1 MKKSKTRLF
10 IEKKISQNLLIYIK
24 EKQHHFL
31 KNVLRVKL
39 NDAINVFD
47 GVTGEWRSQVI
58 SISKD
63 KTALKVEKKIREF
76 ETQPDIWLIFA
87 PIKLFRLNIIIQKAV
102 ELGVSKFIPCKTEFS
117 NFDKLNYN
125 NLKLNAIEAAQQCE
139 RLDVPKIEKIINL
152 DIIIKELPDDRA
164 IVFCDES
171 DINLPSIYDEL
182 RSNLN
187 NYSKWSV
194 IIGPEGGFSKEEKEM
209 LIKQKNVLRVSLG
222 RRILRSD
229 TAAISSLFCI
239 QSMVDKRQ
247 PVLK

>member
-10 IEKKISQNLLIYIK
+10 IEKQISQNLMIYVK

-39 NDAINVFD
+39 NDVINVFD
-47 GVTGEWRSQVI
+47 GISGEWRSQVI
-58 SISKD
+58 SIAKD
-63 KTALKVEKKIREF
+63 KTALKIEKKVREF
-76 ETQPDIWLIFA
+76 ESQPDIWLIFA
-87 PIKLFRLNIIIQKAV
+87 PIKLFRLNIIIQKAT

-117 NFDKLNYN
+117 NFDKLNYK
-125 NLKLNAIEAAQQCE
+125 NLELNAIEAAQQSE

-152 DIIIKELPDDRA
+152 DKIIEESPDDRA
-164 IVFCDES
+164 LVFCDES
-171 DINLPSIYDEL
+171 DTNLPSIYDEL

-187 NYSKWSV
+187 NYSKWSL
-194 IIGPEGGFSKEEKEM
+194 IIGPEGGFSSEERE
-209 LIKQKNVLRVSLG
+209 LIKKQKNVLRVTLG
-222 RRILRSD
+222 SRILRSD

>member
-10 IEKKISQNLLIYIK
+10 IEKQISQNLIIYIK

-31 KNVLRVKL
+31 KNVLRIKL
-39 NDAINVFD
+39 NDVINVFD
-47 GVTGEWRSQVI
+47 GITGEWRSQVI
-58 SISKD
+58 SVSKD
-63 KTALKVEKKIREF
+63 KTALKIEKKIREF

-102 ELGVSKFIPCKTEFS
+102 ELGVSKFVPCKTEFS
-117 NFDKLNYN
+117 NFDKLNYT
-125 NLKLNAIEAAQQCE
+125 NLELNAIEAAQQCE
-139 RLDVPKIEKIINL
+139 RIDIPKIEKIINL
-152 DIIIKELPDDRA
+152 DAIIKELPNDRA

-171 DINLPSIYDEL
+171 DTNLPSIYDEVRL
-182 RSNLN
+182 NLN

-194 IIGPEGGFSKEEKEM
+194 IIGPEGGFSNEERD
-209 LIKQKNVLRVSLG
+209 LIKKQKNVLRVTLG
-222 RRILRSD
+222 SRILRSD

>member
-10 IEKKISQNLLIYIK
+10 IEKQISQNLMIYIK

-47 GVTGEWRSQVI
+47 GATGEWRSQVI

-63 KTALKVEKKIREF
+63 KTALKIEKKIREF

-117 NFDKLNYN
+117 NFDKLNYK
-125 NLKLNAIEAAQQCE
+125 NLTLNAIEASQQCE
-139 RLDVPKIEKIINL
+139 RLDIPKIEKITSLKTLL
-152 DIIIKELPDDRA
+152 DDFPSDRA
-164 IVFCDES
+164 LVFCDES
-171 DINLPSIYDEL
+171 DLNLPSIYSEV
-182 RSNLN
+182 RAKEEM
-187 NYSKWSV
+187 YSKWAV
-194 IIGPEGGFSKEEKEM
+194 IIGPEGGFSEEEKNS
-209 LIKQKNVLRVSLG
+209 LVKKKNVLRVTLG
-222 RRILRSD
+222 KRILRSD

-239 QSMVDKRQ
+239 QSVVD
-247 PVLK
+247 

>member
-10 IEKKISQNLLIYIK
+10 IEKQISQNLMIYIK

-31 KNVLRVKL
+31 KNVLRIKL
-39 NDAINVFD
+39 NDVINVFD
-47 GVTGEWRSQVI
+47 GITGEWRSKVI

-63 KTALKVEKKIREF
+63 KTALKIEKKIREL

-102 ELGVSKFIPCKTEFS
+102 ELGVSKLVPCKTEFS
-117 NFDKLNYN
+117 NFDKLNYK
-125 NLKLNAIEAAQQCE
+125 NLELNAIEAAQQCE
-139 RLDVPKIEKIINL
+139 RLDIPKIKKIINL
-152 DIIIKELPDDRA
+152 DTIIKELPNDRA
-164 IVFCDES
+164 LVFCDES
-171 DINLPSIYDEL
+171 NTNLPSIYDEL
-182 RSNLN
+182 RLNLN

-194 IIGPEGGFSKEEKEM
+194 IIGPEGGFSNVERE
-209 LIKQKNVLRVSLG
+209 LIKKQKNVLRVTLG
-222 RRILRSD
+222 SRILRSD

>member
-10 IEKKISQNLLIYIK
+10 IEKQISQNLMIYIK

-31 KNVLRVKL
+31 KNVLRIKL
-39 NDAINVFD
+39 NDVINVFD

-63 KTALKVEKKIREF
+63 KTALKIEKKIREF

-87 PIKLFRLNIIIQKAV
+87 PIKIFRLNIIIQKAV

-117 NFDKLNYN
+117 NFDKLNYK
-125 NLKLNAIEAAQQCE
+125 NLELNAIEAAQQCE

-152 DIIIKELPDDRA
+152 ETTIKQLPEDRA
-164 IVFCDES
+164 IIFCDES
-171 DINLPSIYDEL
+171 DTNLPSIYNEL
-182 RSNLN
+182 RANLN

-194 IIGPEGGFSKEEKEM
+194 IIGPEGGFSNEERE
-209 LIKQKNVLRVSLG
+209 LIKKQKNVLRVTLG
-222 RRILRSD
+222 SRILRSD

>member
-10 IEKKISQNLLIYIK
+10 IEKQISQNLMIYIK

-31 KNVLRVKL
+31 KNVMRVKL
-39 NDAINVFD
+39 NDVINVFD
-47 GVTGEWRSQVI
+47 GITGEWRSKVI

-63 KTALKVEKKIREF
+63 KTALKIEKKIREL

-102 ELGVSKFIPCKTEFS
+102 ELGVSKFVPCKTEFS
-117 NFDKLNYN
+117 NFDKLNYT
-125 NLKLNAIEAAQQCE
+125 NLELNAIEAAQQCE
-139 RLDVPKIEKIINL
+139 RIDIPKIEKIINL
-152 DIIIKELPDDRA
+152 DAIIKELPNDRA

-171 DINLPSIYDEL
+171 DTNLPSIYEKVRL
-182 RSNLN
+182 NLN

-194 IIGPEGGFSKEEKEM
+194 IIGPEGGFSNEERE
-209 LIKQKNVLRVSLG
+209 LIKKQKNVLRVTLG
-222 RRILRSD
+222 SRILRSD

-239 QSMVDKRQ
+239 QSLVDKRQ

>member
-10 IEKKISQNLLIYIK
+10 TEKQISQNLMIYIK

-39 NDAINVFD
+39 NDVINVFD
-47 GVTGEWRSQVI
+47 GITGEWRSKVI

-63 KTALKVEKKIREF
+63 KTALKIEKKIREL

-102 ELGVSKFIPCKTEFS
+102 ELGVSKFVPCKTEFS
-117 NFDKLNYN
+117 NFDKLNYT
-125 NLKLNAIEAAQQCE
+125 NLELNAIEAAQQCE
-139 RLDVPKIEKIINL
+139 RLDIPKIEKIINL
-152 DIIIKELPDDRA
+152 DALIKELPDDRA
-164 IVFCDES
+164 LVFCDES
-171 DINLPSIYDEL
+171 DTNLPSIYDEL
-182 RSNLN
+182 RLNLN
-187 NYSKWSV
+187 NYSRWSV
-194 IIGPEGGFSKEEKEM
+194 IIGPEGGFSNEERE
-209 LIKQKNVLRVSLG
+209 LIKKQKNVLRVTLG
-222 RRILRSD
+222 SRILRSD

-239 QSMVDKRQ
+239 QSLVDKRQ

>member
-10 IEKKISQNLLIYIK
+10 IEKEISQNLMIYIK

-39 NDAINVFD
+39 NDVINVFD
-47 GVTGEWRSQVI
+47 GITGEWRSQVI

-63 KTALKVEKKIREF
+63 KTALKIEKKIREF

-102 ELGVSKFIPCKTEFS
+102 ELGVSKFVPCKTEFS
-117 NFDKLNYN
+117 NFDKLNYT
-125 NLKLNAIEAAQQCE
+125 NLELNAIEAAQQCE
-139 RLDVPKIEKIINL
+139 RIDIPKIEKIINL
-152 DIIIKELPDDRA
+152 DAIIKELPNDRA

-171 DINLPSIYDEL
+171 DTNLPSIYDEVRL
-182 RSNLN
+182 NLN

-194 IIGPEGGFSKEEKEM
+194 IIGPEGGFSNEERD
-209 LIKQKNVLRVSLG
+209 LIKKQKNVLRVTLG
-222 RRILRSD
+222 SRILRSD

-239 QSMVDKRQ
+239 QSLVDKRQ

>member
-10 IEKKISQNLLIYIK
+10 IEKQISQNLMIYIK

-31 KNVLRVKL
+31 KNVLRVQL
-39 NDAINVFD
+39 DDVINLFD
-47 GVTGEWRSQVI
+47 GITGEWRSQVI
-58 SISKD
+58 SISKN
-63 KTALKVEKKIREF
+63 KTTLKIEKKIREF

-117 NFDKLNYN
+117 NFDKLNYK
-125 NLKLNAIEAAQQCE
+125 NLELNAIEAAQQCE

-152 DIIIKELPDDRA
+152 DAMIKELPDDRA
-164 IVFCDES
+164 LVFCDES
-171 DINLPSIYDEL
+171 DTNLPSIYDEL
-182 RSNLN
+182 KSHLN

-194 IIGPEGGFSKEEKEM
+194 IIGPEGGFSKEERE
-209 LIKQKNVLRVSLG
+209 LIKKQNNVLRVTLG
-222 RRILRSD
+222 SRILRSD

>member
-10 IEKKISQNLLIYIK
+10 IEKKISQNLMIYIK

-31 KNVLRVKL
+31 KNVLRIKL
-39 NDAINVFD
+39 NDVINVFD
-47 GVTGEWRSQVI
+47 GITGEWRSQVM
-58 SISKD
+58 SVSKD
-63 KTALKVEKKIREF
+63 KTALKIEKKIREF

-117 NFDKLNYN
+117 DFDKLNYK
-125 NLKLNAIEAAQQCE
+125 NLEMNAIEAAQQCD

-152 DIIIKELPDDRA
+152 NTLIKELPDDRA

-187 NYSKWSV
+187 NYLKWSV
-194 IIGPEGGFSKEEKEM
+194 IIGPEGGFSSEERE
-209 LIKQKNVLRVSLG
+209 LIKKQKNVLRVTLG
-222 RRILRSD
+222 SRILRSD

>member
-10 IEKKISQNLLIYIK
+10 IEKEISQNLMIYIK

-31 KNVLRVKL
+31 KNVLRIKL
-39 NDAINVFD
+39 NDVINVFD
-47 GVTGEWRSQVI
+47 GITGEWRSQVI

-63 KTALKVEKKIREF
+63 KTALKIEKKIREF

-102 ELGVSKFIPCKTEFS
+102 ELGVSKFVPCKTEFS
-117 NFDKLNYN
+117 NFDKLNYT
-125 NLKLNAIEAAQQCE
+125 NLELNAIEAAQQCE
-139 RLDVPKIEKIINL
+139 RIDIPKIEKIINL
-152 DIIIKELPDDRA
+152 DAIIKELPNDRA

-171 DINLPSIYDEL
+171 DTKLPSIYDEIRL
-182 RSNLN
+182 NLN
-187 NYSKWSV
+187 NYSRWSV
-194 IIGPEGGFSKEEKEM
+194 IIGPEGGFSNEERE
-209 LIKQKNVLRVSLG
+209 LIKKQKNVLRVTLG
-222 RRILRSD
+222 SRILRSD

-239 QSMVDKRQ
+239 QSLVDKRQ

>member
-10 IEKKISQNLLIYIK
+10 IEKQISQNLMIYIK

-39 NDAINVFD
+39 NDVINVFD
-47 GVTGEWRSQVI
+47 GITGEWRSKVI

-63 KTALKVEKKIREF
+63 KTALKIEKKIREL

-102 ELGVSKFIPCKTEFS
+102 ELGVSKFVPCKTEFS
-117 NFDKLNYN
+117 NFDKLNYT
-125 NLKLNAIEAAQQCE
+125 NLELNAIEAAQQCE
-139 RLDVPKIEKIINL
+139 RIDIPKIEKIINL
-152 DIIIKELPDDRA
+152 DAIIKELPNDRA

-171 DINLPSIYDEL
+171 DTNLPSIYEEVRL
-182 RSNLN
+182 NLN

-194 IIGPEGGFSKEEKEM
+194 IIGPEGGFSNEERE
-209 LIKQKNVLRVSLG
+209 LIKKQKNVLRVTLG
-222 RRILRSD
+222 SRILRSD

>member
-10 IEKKISQNLLIYIK
+10 TEKQISQNLMIYIK

-39 NDAINVFD
+39 NDVINVFD
-47 GVTGEWRSQVI
+47 GITGEWRSQVI

-63 KTALKVEKKIREF
+63 KTALKIEKKIREF

-102 ELGVSKFIPCKTEFS
+102 ELGVSKFVPCKTEFS
-117 NFDKLNYN
+117 NFDKLNYK
-125 NLKLNAIEAAQQCE
+125 NLELNAIEAAQQCE
-139 RLDVPKIEKIINL
+139 RLDIPKIEKIINL
-152 DIIIKELPDDRA
+152 DALIKELPDDRA
-164 IVFCDES
+164 VVFCDES
-171 DINLPSIYDEL
+171 DTNLPSIYDEL
-182 RSNLN
+182 RLNLN
-187 NYSKWSV
+187 NYSRWSV
-194 IIGPEGGFSKEEKEM
+194 IIGPEGGFSNEERE
-209 LIKQKNVLRVSLG
+209 LIKKQKNVLRVTLG
-222 RRILRSD
+222 SRILRSD

>member
-10 IEKKISQNLLIYIK
+10 IEKQISQNLMIYIK

-31 KNVLRVKL
+31 KNVLRIKL
-39 NDAINVFD
+39 NDVINVFD
-47 GVTGEWRSQVI
+47 GITGEWRSQVI
-58 SISKD
+58 SVSKD
-63 KTALKVEKKIREF
+63 KTALKIEKKIREF

-102 ELGVSKFIPCKTEFS
+102 ELGVSKFVPCKTEFS
-117 NFDKLNYN
+117 NFDKLNYT
-125 NLKLNAIEAAQQCE
+125 NLELNAIEAAQQCE
-139 RLDVPKIEKIINL
+139 RIDIPKIEKIINL
-152 DIIIKELPDDRA
+152 DAIIKELPNDRA

-171 DINLPSIYDEL
+171 DTKLPSIYDEVRL
-182 RSNLN
+182 NLN

-194 IIGPEGGFSKEEKEM
+194 IIGPEGGFSNEERE
-209 LIKQKNVLRVSLG
+209 LIKKQKNVLRVTLG
-222 RRILRSD
+222 SRILRSD

>member
-10 IEKKISQNLLIYIK
+10 IKKQISQNLMIYIK

-39 NDAINVFD
+39 NDVITVFD
-47 GVTGEWRSQVI
+47 GVTGEWDSQVI

-63 KTALKVEKKIREF
+63 KTALKIGKKIRDF
-76 ETQPDIWLIFA
+76 EMQPDIWLIFA
-87 PIKLFRLNIIIQKAV
+87 PIKLFRLNIIIQKAT

-117 NFDKLNYN
+117 NFDKLNYK
-125 NLKLNAIEAAQQCE
+125 NLELNAIEAAQQSE

-152 DIIIKELPDDRA
+152 DMIIKELPDDRA
-164 IVFCDES
+164 LVFCDES
-171 DINLPSIYDEL
+171 DTNIPSIYDEI

-194 IIGPEGGFSKEEKEM
+194 IIGPEGGFSSEERE
-209 LIKQKNVLRVSLG
+209 LIKKKKNVLRVTLG
-222 RRILRSD
+222 SRILRSD

-247 PVLK
+247 PVLR

>member
-10 IEKKISQNLLIYIK
+10 IEKQISQNLMIYIK

-39 NDAINVFD
+39 NDVINVFD
-47 GVTGEWRSQVI
+47 GNTGEWRSKVI

-63 KTALKVEKKIREF
+63 KTALKIEKKIREF

-117 NFDKLNYN
+117 NFDKLNYK
-125 NLKLNAIEAAQQCE
+125 NLELNAIEAAQQCE

-152 DIIIKELPDDRA
+152 DMMIKELPDDRA
-164 IVFCDES
+164 LVFCDES
-171 DINLPSIYDEL
+171 DTNLPSIYDEL

-187 NYSKWSV
+187 KYLKWSV
-194 IIGPEGGFSKEEKEM
+194 IIGPEGGFSIEERE
-209 LIKQKNVLRVSLG
+209 LIKKQKNVLHVTLG
-222 RRILRSD
+222 SRILRSD

>member
-10 IEKKISQNLLIYIK
+10 IEKEISQNLMIYIK

-31 KNVLRVKL
+31 KNVLRIKL
-39 NDAINVFD
+39 NDVINVFD
-47 GVTGEWRSQVI
+47 GITGEWRSQVI

-63 KTALKVEKKIREF
+63 KTALKIEKKIREL

-102 ELGVSKFIPCKTEFS
+102 ELGVSKFVPCKTEFS
-117 NFDKLNYN
+117 NFDKLNYK
-125 NLKLNAIEAAQQCE
+125 NLELNAIEAAQQCE
-139 RLDVPKIEKIINL
+139 RLDIPKIEKIINL
-152 DIIIKELPDDRA
+152 DALIKELPDDRA
-164 IVFCDES
+164 LVFCDES
-171 DINLPSIYDEL
+171 DTKLPSIYDEL
-182 RSNLN
+182 RLNLN
-187 NYSKWSV
+187 NYSRWSV
-194 IIGPEGGFSKEEKEM
+194 IIGPEGGFSNEERE
-209 LIKQKNVLRVSLG
+209 LIKKQKNVLRVTLG
-222 RRILRSD
+222 SRILRSD

>member
-10 IEKKISQNLLIYIK
+10 IEKQISQNLLIYVK

-39 NDAINVFD
+39 DDVINVFD
-47 GVTGEWRSQVI
+47 GITGEWRSQVI

-63 KTALKVEKKIREF
+63 KTALKTEKKVREF
-76 ETQPDIWLIFA
+76 ESEPDIWLIFS
-87 PIKLFRLNIIIQKAV
+87 PIKLFRLNIIIQKAT

-117 NFDKLNYN
+117 NFDKLNYK
-125 NLKLNAIEAAQQCE
+125 NLELNAIEAAQQCE

-152 DIIIKELPDDRA
+152 DMLIKELPDDRA

-171 DINLPSIYDEL
+171 DTNLPSIYDEL
-182 RSNLN
+182 KSNLN
-187 NYSKWSV
+187 NYSKWSA
-194 IIGPEGGFSKEEKEM
+194 IIGPEGGFSSEERE
-209 LIKQKNVLRVSLG
+209 LIKKQKNVLRVTLG
-222 RRILRSD
+222 SRILRSD

>member
-10 IEKKISQNLLIYIK
+10 TEKQISQNLMIYIK

-39 NDAINVFD
+39 NDVINVFD
-47 GVTGEWRSQVI
+47 GITGEWRSQVI

-63 KTALKVEKKIREF
+63 KTALKIEKKIREF

-102 ELGVSKFIPCKTEFS
+102 ELGVSKFVPCKTEFS
-117 NFDKLNYN
+117 NFDKLNYT
-125 NLKLNAIEAAQQCE
+125 NLELNAIEAAQQCE
-139 RLDVPKIEKIINL
+139 RIDIPKIEKIINL
-152 DIIIKELPDDRA
+152 DAIIKELPNDRA

-171 DINLPSIYDEL
+171 DTNLPSIYEKVRL
-182 RSNLN
+182 NLN

-194 IIGPEGGFSKEEKEM
+194 IIGPEGGFSNEERE
-209 LIKQKNVLRVSLG
+209 LIKKQKNVLRVTLG
-222 RRILRSD
+222 SRILRSD